1 MGAGS
6 SQTADNIKDEAL
18 WAAASYGDVES
29 VAHYMAK
36 AADVNHRNK
45 EEGNTTPLMLASQ
58 EGHTDIVALPV
69 LITTPE
75 NTHCDYHG
83 ACIPCANVPAH
94 AVAPL

>member
-1 MGAGS
+1 MFRIRHRLDHLLQTMGAGS

-45 EEGNTTPLMLASQ
+45 EEDNNSLA
-58 EGHTDIVALPV
+58 HI
-69 LITTPE
+69 
-75 NTHCDYHG
+75 
-83 ACIPCANVPAH
+83 
-94 AVAPL
+94 